1 MDKQKIVIDY
11 LDKNNELSKELIWG
25 EMYKTDQYFVRSIP
39 FFAPNLAFDDLI
51 QVEIENEKLYFDDLI
66 KPSNNSILRIVF
78 FNNDIK
84 CIEKILTTLESYL
97 CSWEGFE
104 GRCYYAINI
113 PKKVDY
119 NLIKKYLDDKKIFF
133 DYEESCLSDK
143 HSSDLC
149 LF

>member
-66 KPSNNSILRIVF
+66 KPSNNSTLRIVF

-84 CIEKILTTLESYL
+84 CIEKILTTLEVYL
-97 CSWEGFE
+97 CGWEGFE
-104 GRCYYAINI
+104 GKHYYAINI
-113 PKKVDY
+113 PKKVNY
-119 NLIKKYLDDKKIFF
+119 ALIKKYLDDKKIFF

-149 LF
+149 LS

>member
-1 MDKQKIVIDY
+1 MNNQKIVIDY

-66 KPSNNSILRIVF
+66 KPSNNSTLRIVF
-78 FNNDIK
+78 FNKDIK
-84 CIEKILTTLESYL
+84 YIEKILTTLESYL
-97 CSWEGFE
+97 CGWEGFE
-104 GRCYYAINI
+104 GEHYYAINI
-113 PKKVDY
+113 PEKVDY
-119 NLIKKYLDDKKIFF
+119 ALIKKYLDSETDFL
-133 DYEESCLSDK
+133 DYEESCFSDK

-149 LF
+149 

>member
-51 QVEIENEKLYFDDLI
+51 QVEIENGMLYFDDLI
-66 KPSNNSILRIVF
+66 KPSNNSTLRIVF
-78 FNNDIK
+78 FTNDIK
-84 CIEKILTTLESYL
+84 YIEKILTTLESHL
-97 CSWEGFE
+97 CGWEGFE
-104 GRCYYAINI
+104 GRHYYAINI

-119 NLIKKYLDDKKIFF
+119 ALVKKYLDDNRDLL

-143 HSSDLC
+143 HLGDL
-149 LF
+149 F

>member
-51 QVEIENEKLYFDDLI
+51 QVEIENEILYFDDLI
-66 KPSNNSILRIVF
+66 RPSNNSTLRIVF

-84 CIEKILTTLESYL
+84 YIEKILTTLESYL
-97 CSWEGFE
+97 CGWEG
-104 GRCYYAINI
+104 GGDGHYYAINI
-113 PKKVDY
+113 PEKVDY
-119 NLIKKYLDDKKIFF
+119 ALIKKYLDSKADFL
-133 DYEESCLSDK
+133 DYEESCFSDK

-149 LF
+149 

>member
-1 MDKQKIVIDY
+1 MNNQKIVIDY

-39 FFAPNLAFDDLI
+39 FFAPNLSFDDLI
-51 QVEIENEKLYFDDLI
+51 QVEIDDETLYFDDLI
-66 KPSNNSILRIVF
+66 KPSNNSTLRIIF

-84 CIEKILTTLESYL
+84 CIEEILTTLESYL
-97 CSWEGFE
+97 CGWEGFE
-104 GRCYYAINI
+104 GGLYYAINI

-119 NLIKKYLDDKKIFF
+119 ALIKKYLDNRKDFL

-143 HSSDLC
+143 HLGDL
-149 LF
+149 F

>member
-1 MDKQKIVIDY
+1 MNNQKIVIDY

-39 FFAPNLAFDDLI
+39 LFAPNLAFGDLI
-51 QVEIENEKLYFDDLI
+51 QVEIDDETLYFDDLI
-66 KPSNNSILRIVF
+66 KPSNNSTLRIVF

-97 CSWEGFE
+97 CGWEGFE
-104 GRCYYAINI
+104 SRRYYAINI

-119 NLIKKYLDDKKIFF
+119 ALIKKYLDDRKDFF
-133 DYEESCLSDK
+133 DYEESCLSDQ
-143 HSSDLC
+143 HLGDS
-149 LF
+149 F

>member
-1 MDKQKIVIDY
+1 MDKQEIVIDY

-66 KPSNNSILRIVF
+66 KPSNNSTLRIVF

>member
-39 FFAPNLAFDDLI
+39 FFVPNLAFDDLI
-51 QVEIENEKLYFDDLI
+51 HVEIENEKLYFDDLI
-66 KPSNNSILRIVF
+66 KPSNNSTLRIVF

-84 CIEKILTTLESYL
+84 CIGKILTTLESYL

-104 GRCYYAINI
+104 GRYYYAINI
-113 PKKVDY
+113 PEKVDY
-119 NLIKKYLDDKKIFF
+119 TLIKKYLDDKKIFF

>member
-1 MDKQKIVIDY
+1 MNNQKIVIDY
-11 LDKNNELSKELIWG
+11 LDKNNEFSKELIWG
-25 EMYKTDQYFVRSIP
+25 EMYKIDQYFVRSIP

-51 QVEIENEKLYFDDLI
+51 QVEIDDKTLYFDDLI
-66 KPSNNSILRIVF
+66 KPSNNSTLRIVF

-97 CSWEGFE
+97 CDWKGFE
-104 GRCYYAINI
+104 SRHYYTINI

-119 NLIKKYLDDKKIFF
+119 ALIKKYLDDRKDFL

-143 HSSDLC
+143 HLSDL
-149 LF
+149 F

>member
-1 MDKQKIVIDY
+1 IDY

-25 EMYKTDQYFVRSIP
+25 ERYRTDQYFIRSIP
-39 FFAPNLAFDDLI
+39 LFAPNLAFDDLI
-51 QVEIENEKLYFDDLI
+51 QVEIDDKTLYFDDLI
-66 KPSNNSILRIVF
+66 KQSNNSTLRIVF

-97 CSWEGFE
+97 CDWEGFE
-104 GRCYYAINI
+104 SRHYYTINI

-119 NLIKKYLDDKKIFF
+119 ALIKKYLDDRKDFL

-143 HSSDLC
+143 HSSDL
-149 LF
+149 F

>member
-1 MDKQKIVIDY
+1 MNNQKIVIDY
-11 LDKNNELSKELIWG
+11 LDKNNELSRESIWG

-51 QVEIENEKLYFDDLI
+51 QVEMDDKTLSFDDLI
-66 KPSNNSILRIVF
+66 KPSNNSTLRIVF
-78 FNNDIK
+78 LNNDIK
-84 CIEKILTTLESYL
+84 YIEKILTTLESYL

-104 GRCYYAINI
+104 GRYYYAINI
-113 PKKVDY
+113 PEKVDY
-119 NLIKKYLDDKKIFF
+119 TLIKKYLDDKKIFF

-143 HSSDLC
+143 HSSDLY

>member
-1 MDKQKIVIDY
+1 MNNQKIVIDY
-11 LDKNNELSKELIWG
+11 LDKNNELSKELILG

-39 FFAPNLAFDDLI
+39 FFAPNLAFDDFI
-51 QVEIENEKLYFDDLI
+51 QVKIENEKLYFDDLI
-66 KPSNNSILRIVF
+66 KPSNNSTLRIVF

-97 CSWEGFE
+97 CGWEGFE
-104 GRCYYAINI
+104 SRHYYVINV

-119 NLIKKYLDDKKIFF
+119 ALIKKYLDDRKGFL

-143 HSSDLC
+143 HLGDL
-149 LF
+149 F